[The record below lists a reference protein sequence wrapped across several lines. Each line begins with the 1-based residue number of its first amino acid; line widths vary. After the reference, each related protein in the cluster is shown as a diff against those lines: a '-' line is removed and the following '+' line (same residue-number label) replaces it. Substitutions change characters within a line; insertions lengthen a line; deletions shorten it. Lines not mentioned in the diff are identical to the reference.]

1 VHPNGSTPARESGT
15 ALTATTAV
23 RCCFQHAGGDCSRLE
38 QVSSETLV
46 SIQGHPISYLGKVKM
61 SSWFISPWE
70 AARLSLEAQ
79 RQVAMLF
86 FPYASRQERQPLE
99 VPSDDKSPVVT
110 HQNVGSSAHLPIPLR
125 SRKTAQAKTV
135 TAHKATQVMRK
146 GTGTRKLKSRKRRTK
161 SDKQRS

>member
-1 VHPNGSTPARESGT
+1 MTRSVW
-15 ALTATTAV
+15 
-23 RCCFQHAGGDCSRLE
+23 E
-38 QVSSETLV
+38 QVSSGTLV
-46 SIQGHPISYLGKVKM
+46 SIQGRANQVVWKIAM

-70 AARLSLEAQ
+70 AARFSLEAQ

-135 TAHKATQVMRK
+135 TAHKQTQV
-146 GTGTRKLKSRKRRTK
+146 
-161 SDKQRS
+161 